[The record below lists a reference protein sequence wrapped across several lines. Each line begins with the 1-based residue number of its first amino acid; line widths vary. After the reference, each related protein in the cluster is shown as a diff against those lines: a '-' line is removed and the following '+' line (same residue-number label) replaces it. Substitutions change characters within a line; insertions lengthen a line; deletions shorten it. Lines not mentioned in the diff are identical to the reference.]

1 MAHFAELDNNN
12 KVKRVLVI
20 DNENI
25 IDNNGNESEAVGKDF
40 CLQFGPGPW
49 VQTSYN
55 GKFRKNFAGV
65 GATYDTVRDAFI
77 PPQPRP
83 DTVLN
88 EETCRWELPNNQ

>member
-12 KVKRVLVI
+12 KVKRVLVV

-25 IDNNGNESEAVGKDF
+25 LDGNGNESEAVGKDF

-49 VQTSYN
+49 IQTSYS

-65 GATYDTVRDAFI
+65 GSIYDPVRDAFI
-77 PPQPRP
+77 TPSPAPAALFDEQ
-83 DTVLN
+83 
-88 EETCRWELPNNQ
+88 TCRWYISKQ